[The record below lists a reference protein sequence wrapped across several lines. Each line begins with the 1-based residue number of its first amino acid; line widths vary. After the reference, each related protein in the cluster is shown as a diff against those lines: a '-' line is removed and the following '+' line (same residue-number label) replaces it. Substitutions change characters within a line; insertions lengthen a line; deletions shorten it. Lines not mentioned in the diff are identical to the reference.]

1 MKKLIIGGVIFT
13 VALLGI
19 IYSSISGSILSDGG
33 AVNIYSAVAAV
44 AIIVIAVGVV
54 LKYVNQMQNDTA
66 TGEETGHDWD
76 GIKEFKN
83 KIPTGWAVGY
93 IGLIIWAA
101 WYMLIGYPVGS
112 YSQLGEYN
120 EEVAAYNESFNK
132 KWYTKDAKGNIL
144 ADNKKQLIKMG
155 KSVFL
160 VNCAPCHGG
169 GGDGQGTAGRDTLKA
184 EDLTQR
190 KFSKSYVKHVMT
202 HGSNQLGFGYMP
214 DRNGLTHN
222 VKGTPISDKNIDV
235 IANYVSNGFKGKG
248 VETFEAYCALCHAG
262 RKNQYTGVKT
272 VLGDGIKDMGPSLKR
287 YNKCLVNKL
296 LLGGSKQGE
305 IGFMPSF
312 AGRLNEVQ
320 RKSVAV
326 YIEAGLPEDVEE

>member
-19 IYSSISGSILSDGG
+19 IYSSISGSILTDGG

-44 AIIVIAVGVV
+44 SIVVIAVGVV

-66 TGEETGHDWD
+66 TGEDSGHDWD
-76 GIKEFKN
+76 GIKEYKN
-83 KIPTGWAVGY
+83 KIPTGWAVAY

-101 WYMLIGYPVGS
+101 WYMLIGYPVGA

-169 GGDGQGTAGRDTLKA
+169 GGDGQGTAGRSTLKA

-190 KFSKSYVKHVMT
+190 TFSKSYLKHVMN

-214 DRNGLTHN
+214 DRNALFNANTG
-222 VKGTPISDKNIDV
+222 KPISDAEMDT
-235 IANYVSNGFKGKG
+235 IATYITNGFAGKG
-248 VETFEAYCALCHAG
+248 QSEFAAICSSCHG
-262 RKNQYTGVKT
+262 MGE
-272 VLGDGIKDMGPSLKR
+272 GIQQVGPSLKS

-326 YIEAGLPEDVEE
+326 YIAAGLPEDVEE

>member
-83 KIPTGWAVGY
+83 KIPTGWAVAY

-169 GGDGQGTAGRDTLKA
+169 GGDGQGTAGRSTLKA

-190 KFSKSYVKHVMT
+190 TFSKSYLKHVMT

-214 DRNGLTHN
+214 DRNALFNTNTG
-222 VKGTPISDKNIDV
+222 KPISDAEMEK
-235 IANYVSNGFKGKG
+235 IATYITKGFAGKG
-248 VETFEAYCALCHAG
+248 QSEFAALCSSCHG
-262 RKNQYTGVKT
+262 MGE
-272 VLGDGIKDMGPSLKR
+272 GIQQVGPSLKS

-326 YIEAGLPEDVEE
+326 YIQAGLPEDVEE